1 MLNIFKKNIK
11 HTQKIVALV
20 LIVTL
25 YVLPFE
31 IFAEPEKPINT
42 SPADTATNISLTPTL
57 ESSSYENIIPVESD
71 ISALSP
77 NMWIDFSDAS
87 TVTTVSGKVSQVTDK
102 SGNGRTFTQNT
113 GVKRPIYQSAVQNSL
128 NVARFDGVE
137 EVLQLSSNTMF
148 RNIGGASLYIILK
161 PESGGAAG
169 DIYFSS
175 GNGLSTNR
183 IYLLYSHN
191 LFKFSMAG
199 RRLDSD
205 SFQNVIQTGTT
216 SPGSFMMISNVY
228 DWSNASIFTYKDRNL
243 IGTSTSF
250 QTAGNTS
257 NTNANLTRIGA
268 NLSNDGFW
276 FGDIGEIIVFN
287 SVHDAD
293 TKDTV
298 EQYLNNKWAIFAE
311 ETHLASQWQVTDTSG
326 DYSSP
331 VYDSGEDAANLES
344 ITIPSSTLSGLT
356 TYYWR
361 VKYKDEDNVWSD
373 WSDETS
379 FTTETDIVGSLSVD
393 IVDAGGTTVGSPSAQ
408 MDSQTFSF
416 SDQTSTGTF
425 GTSSQKIRV
434 DNGTGTATWT
444 LSLAADIG
452 ATAIWD
458 GTSADY
464 DFNDPTASAADGGD
478 TDSLGGQMTI
488 DPTTITIT
496 PEGGCTATNVSGG
509 SSSAFSEGVTDSA
522 TLASASS
529 GADTDCYWDLT
540 DISVSQT
547 IPAEQPAD
555 DYAIDMT
562 LSIIAS

>member
-11 HTQKIVALV
+11 HIQKIVALV

-102 SGNGRTFTQNT
+102 SGNSRTFTQTT
-113 GVKRPIYQSAVQNSL
+113 GVNRPIYQSAVQNSL

-137 EVLQLSSNTMF
+137 EVLQLGSNTMF
-148 RNIGGASLYIILK
+148 RNIGGASIYIILK

-183 IYLLYSHN
+183 IYLFYSHN

>member
-102 SGNGRTFTQNT
+102 SGNSRTFTQTT
-113 GVKRPIYQSAVQNSL
+113 GVNRPIYQSAVQNSL

-137 EVLQLSSNTMF
+137 EVLQLGSNTMF
-148 RNIGGASLYIILK
+148 RNIGGASIYIILK

-183 IYLLYSHN
+183 IYLFYSHN

>member
-25 YVLPFE
+25 YFMPFE
-31 IFAEPEKPINT
+31 IFAEPEKPTNV
-42 SPADTATNISLTPTL
+42 SPANGSTDVSLTPTL

-71 ISALSP
+71 ISALIP

-161 PESGGAAG
+161 PESGGATG
-169 DIYFSS
+169 DVYFSS

>member
-25 YVLPFE
+25 YFMPFE
-31 IFAEPEKPINT
+31 IFAEPEKPTNV
-42 SPADTATNISLTPTL
+42 SPANGSTDVSLTPTL

-71 ISALSP
+71 ISALIP

-161 PESGGAAG
+161 PESGGATG
-169 DIYFSS
+169 DVYFSS

-250 QTAGNTS
+250 HTAGNTS

-268 NLSNDGFW
+268 NLSENDFW

-379 FTTETDIVGSLSVD
+379 FTTETDVVGSLSVD

-488 DPTTITIT
+488 NPTTITIT
-496 PEGGCTATNVSGG
+496 PEGGCTTTNVSGG
-509 SSSAFSEGVTDSA
+509 SSSAFSEGVTDSI

-540 DISVSQT
+540 DISISQT